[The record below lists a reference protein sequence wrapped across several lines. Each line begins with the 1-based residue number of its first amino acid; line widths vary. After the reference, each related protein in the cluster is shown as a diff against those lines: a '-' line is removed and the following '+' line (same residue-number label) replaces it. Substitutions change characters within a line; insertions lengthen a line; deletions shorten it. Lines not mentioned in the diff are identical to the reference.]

1 MTLTKHKKYQRDTSQ
16 RHPFCTGTM
25 RNAHFTDVGSISRPS
40 SNASMAQ
47 SARVPRCTGFIER
60 MLVHLDGG
68 VRRSMPG
75 QVHENRGVE
84 FIIGSTKASR
94 GCFAFVKG
102 IVGVGA
108 PPPVF
113 SYNQTPVFTTGA
125 IFARCT
131 TGQGIWFCVFFKIVA
146 IVFIARNQTVCAFV
160 TQKTKFAVVGALHF
174 AHFTI
179 RAIY

>member
-1 MTLTKHKKYQRDTSQ
+1 MIL
-16 RHPFCTGTM
+16 
-25 RNAHFTDVGSISRPS
+25 HF
-40 SNASMAQ
+40 
-47 SARVPRCTGFIER
+47 
-60 MLVHLDGG
+60 DGG
-68 VRRSMPG
+68 VRCYVPG
-75 QVHENRGVE
+75 QVDENIFGKLD
-84 FIIGSTKASR
+84 IGSTQARR

-113 SYNQTPVFTTGA
+113 SYNQTPIFTTGA